1 MAEHNE
7 TVTTI
12 TPKKKVFDLNLKET
26 FRYKDL
32 IWLFVTRTFKA
43 RYKQMLLGPL
53 WAIIQPLLTTVVFT
67 VVFGKIAN
75 LPTDGA
81 PQFMFYMCGNVLWS
95 YFSTCLTGSANVFT
109 DNAYVFSK
117 VYFPRLVSP
126 IANALGNMINFA
138 IQSLIFFAFLAFYV
152 IKGIVVPTYYLIPL
166 SILLVLEV
174 TLLSTG
180 IGTLLAS
187 LTIKYRDLKMLISFG
202 VQLWLYA
209 TPIAYS
215 SVLVKQKMPELYN
228 LYMLNPMAPIVE
240 TMRKIF
246 LGVGA
251 INYKYLIIS
260 AVVSVVFA
268 LIGIAVFNRTEK
280 TFADKI

>member
-1 MAEHNE
+1 MTDYNE
-7 TVTTI
+7 VVTTI
-12 TPKKKVFDLNLKET
+12 TPEKKIFDLNLKET

-32 IWLFVTRTFKA
+32 ISLLVTRTFKA
-43 RYKQMLLGPL
+43 KYKQMLLGPV

-95 YFSTCLTGSANVFT
+95 YFSTCLTGASNVFT

-126 IANALGNMINFA
+126 IANALGNMINFL
-138 IQSLIFFAFLAFYV
+138 IQAVIFFAFLAFFV
-152 IKGIVVPTYYLIPL
+152 IKGVVTPTYYLIPL

-174 TLLSTG
+174 TFLSTG

-187 LTIKYRDLKMLISFG
+187 LTVKYRDLKMLISFG

-215 SVLVKQKMPELYN
+215 SVLVKEKMPQLYN

-240 TMRKIF
+240 AMRKIF
-246 LGVGA
+246 LGVGN
-251 INYKYLIIS
+251 INVKYLLIS
-260 AVVSVVFA
+260 AAVSVVFA
-268 LIGIAVFNRTEK
+268 IIGIAVFNRTEK

>member
-1 MAEHNE
+1 
-7 TVTTI
+7 
-12 TPKKKVFDLNLKET
+12 
-26 FRYKDL
+26 
-32 IWLFVTRTFKA
+32 
-43 RYKQMLLGPL
+43 
-53 WAIIQPLLTTVVFT
+53 
-67 VVFGKIAN
+67 
-75 LPTDGA
+75 
-81 PQFMFYMCGNVLWS
+81 
-95 YFSTCLTGSANVFT
+95 
-109 DNAYVFSK
+109 
-117 VYFPRLVSP
+117 
-126 IANALGNMINFA
+126 MINFA

-240 TMRKIF
+240 AMRKIF

>member
-1 MAEHNE
+1 MTDYNE
-7 TVTTI
+7 VVTTI
-12 TPKKKVFDLNLKET
+12 TPNKKLFELNLKET
-26 FRYKDL
+26 FMYRDL
-32 IWLFVTRTFKA
+32 ISLLVTRTFKA

-53 WAIIQPLLTTVVFT
+53 WAVIQPLLTTVVFT

-81 PQFMFYMCGNVLWS
+81 PQFMFYMCGNVLWA
-95 YFSTCLTGSANVFT
+95 YFSSCLTGSSNVFT

-126 IANALGNMINFA
+126 IAGAMGNMINFA
-138 IQSLIFFAFLAFYV
+138 IQTFIFFGFLAFYA
-152 IKGIVVPTYYLIPL
+152 IKGIVTPVYYLIPL
-166 SILLVLEV
+166 SVLLVLEV

-180 IGTLLAS
+180 IGMLLAS
-187 LTIKYRDLKMLISFG
+187 LTIKYRDLKMLVSFG
-202 VQLWLYA
+202 VQLWLYG

-215 SVLVKQKMPELYN
+215 SVLVKEKLPQLYN

-240 TMRKIF
+240 TMRKIY
-246 LGVGA
+246 LGVGN
-251 INYKYLIIS
+251 INYKYLLIS
-260 AVVSVVFA
+260 ALVSIVFA
-268 LIGIAVFNRTEK
+268 LIGIAAFNRTEK